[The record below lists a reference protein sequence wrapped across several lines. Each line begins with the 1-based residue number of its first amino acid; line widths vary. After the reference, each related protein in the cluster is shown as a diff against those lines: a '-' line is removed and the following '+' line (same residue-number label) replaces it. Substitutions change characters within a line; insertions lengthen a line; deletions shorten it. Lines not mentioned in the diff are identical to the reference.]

1 MGAGQVPYD
10 HDLLRQA
17 SSLLRRLPAMESKQ
31 FKEEYLTVQACCKA
45 VHLQGMRL
53 CVLTAAN
60 GYLRTL
66 VETIISV
73 TRQVASFVVMYEG
86 EITRLWTV
94 LQEYSDAMLSLMMST
109 VTKGLYNVNEMVDK
123 FTLAYDRLGRR
134 RNPI

>member
-1 MGAGQVPYD
+1 
-10 HDLLRQA
+10 
-17 SSLLRRLPAMESKQ
+17 
-31 FKEEYLTVQACCKA
+31 
-45 VHLQGMRL
+45 MRL

-60 GYLRTL
+60 GYLHTL
-66 VETIISV
+66 VETIIPV